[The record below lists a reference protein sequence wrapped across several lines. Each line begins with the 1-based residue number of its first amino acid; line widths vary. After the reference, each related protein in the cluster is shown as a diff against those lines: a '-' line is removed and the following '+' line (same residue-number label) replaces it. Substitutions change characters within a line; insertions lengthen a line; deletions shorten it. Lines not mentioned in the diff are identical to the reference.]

1 MTEDTAGATS
11 VTSNRSASN
20 KSEFEFVDNFK
31 TPFSL
36 RGQTPVSGRP
46 VMMAPGTEASVTATK
61 DLSDFFEETRRAK
74 DLPVLLGPNENV
86 ERGED
91 GIARRCDGVRFE
103 MQCNMQQHFLRPR
116 PAGSKSCCG
125 PLRPVSC
132 YLARLDSVR
141 LNSQHS
147 TVDNDVDNAHAA
159 KLRKTVLQI

>member
-1 MTEDTAGATS
+1 MQSKLKGFREKLFLIFRNSILQEEEQSSKEDLETALEELKVTEDTAGATS

-74 DLPVLLGPNENV
+74 DLPVLLGASENV

-103 MQCNMQQHFLRPR
+103 MQCNMQQH
-116 PAGSKSCCG
+116 C
-125 PLRPVSC
+125 
-132 YLARLDSVR
+132 
-141 LNSQHS
+141 
-147 TVDNDVDNAHAA
+147 
-159 KLRKTVLQI
+159 IM